1 MLRVALPPD
10 LQRERSVDVAQA
22 AEILGC
28 DDSTV
33 RALIRCEAIEG
44 HRVGR
49 TDRPGGVR
57 VNLQSV
63 LDYKARHAI
72 TADEAEGRQEPAPA
86 TSKRRRK
93 PSTAAHREA
102 LRQLRALGSRV
113 V

>member
-10 LQRERSVDVAQA
+10 LQRERSIDVAQA

-28 DDSTV
+28 DGSTI
-33 RALIRCEAIEG
+33 RSLIRCEAIEG

-72 TADEAEGRQEPAPA
+72 RNDEEPRKEEGAVSRR
-86 TSKRRRK
+86 RRRK

-102 LRQLRALGSRV
+102 MAQLRALGSKV
-113 V
+113 

>member
-10 LQRERSVDVAQA
+10 LQRERSVDVGQA

-57 VNLQSV
+57 VNLQSI

-72 TADEAEGRQEPAPA
+72 RNDDQPRLEEGTVNRR
-86 TSKRRRK
+86 RRRK

-102 LRQLRALGSRV
+102 MAQLRALGSRI
-113 V
+113 

>member
-10 LQRERSVDVAQA
+10 LERERSIDVGQA

-28 DDSTV
+28 DHSTV
-33 RALIRCEAIEG
+33 RSLIRCEAIEG

-49 TDRPGGVR
+49 TDRPGGIR

-72 TADEAEGRQEPAPA
+72 TVETEGVKVVKPVAVR
-86 TSKRRRK
+86 RRRK

-102 LRQLRALGSRV
+102 MRQLRALGSRV

>member
-1 MLRVALPPD
+1 MLRAALPPD
-10 LQRERSVDVAQA
+10 LQRERSIDIGQA

-72 TADEAEGRQEPAPA
+72 RAEGA
-86 TSKRRRK
+86 TRKEEGTATRRRRRK

-102 LRQLRALGSRV
+102 MAQLAALGSRIA
-113 V
+113 

>member
-1 MLRVALPPD
+1 MLRAALPPD
-10 LQRERSVDVAQA
+10 LQRERSIDVSQA

-33 RALIRCEAIEG
+33 RSLIRCEAIEG

-72 TADEAEGRQEPAPA
+72 KGDDEREEGTVTRR
-86 TSKRRRK
+86 RRRK

-102 LRQLRALGSRV
+102 MSQLRALGSRL
-113 V
+113 